1 MDLISRRIT
10 PLIRERMRQE
20 PVIILEGPR
29 AVGKSTVLKE
39 ISLIT
44 KAPITDLDN
53 LATRRA
59 VEAEP
64 DHFVSG
70 PDPILIDEYQRVPEI
85 LDSIKAELNQDT
97 HPGRYLLTGSVKQDR
112 LPRGTQALTGRIH
125 RMVISPLMQCEIEN
139 SKADLLRKILHDPE
153 QLSKY
158 KRSTTE
164 RLEYANRVTI
174 GGFPMA
180 LARENS
186 AQRNRWFKDYIY
198 KTLGQDIQ
206 EISKIQQVEILPR
219 LLTQLAGQSSQVI
232 NTLKISRQID
242 LNPMTTEDYI
252 KLLES
257 LYIVQRIPAWGKS
270 LNSRSTQ
277 KPKLHLID
285 SGLLSFLSRITP
297 EKMISKNVTSM
308 SEFGHIFETFI
319 VGELLRLAELRD
331 DFVYA
336 GHWRT
341 HDSDEV
347 DLVMEFQSGQI
358 VGVEVKIGRTPNDQD
373 FKGLKKLRD
382 YLGDSFHAGILIYQ
396 GEHAYRH
403 DDRVFV
409 VPADRLWI

>member
-1 MDLISRRIT
+1 MG
-10 PLIRERMRQE
+10 QE
-20 PVIILEGPR
+20 PVIVLEGAR
-29 AVGKSTVLKE
+29 SVGKSTVLKE
-39 ISLIT
+39 ISLSA
-44 KAPITDLDN
+44 KVPITDLDN

-70 PDPILIDEYQRVPEI
+70 PGPILIDEYQRVPEI
-85 LDSIKAELNQDT
+85 LDSIKHELNQDT
-97 HPGRYLLTGSVKQDR
+97 HPGRYLLTGSVKQER
-112 LPRGTQALTGRIH
+112 LPRGTQALTGRLH
-125 RMVISPLMQCEIEN
+125 RMVVSPLMQCEIEN
-139 SKADLLRKILHDPE
+139 SKVDLLQKILHDSD

-174 GGFPMA
+174 GGFPMV

-186 AQRNRWFKDYIY
+186 AQQNRWFKDYIY
-198 KTLGQDIQ
+198 KTLSQDIQ
-206 EISKIQQVEILPR
+206 EISKIQQIEMLPK
-219 LLTQLAGQSSQVI
+219 LLTQLAAQSSQVV

-257 LYIVQRIPAWGKS
+257 LYIVQRIPAWGKR

-277 KPKLHLID
+277 KPKLHFID

-297 EKMISKNVTSM
+297 EKMISKDVTAL

-331 DFVYA
+331 DFVHA

-347 DLVMEFQSGQI
+347 DLVIEFQSGQV
-358 VGVEVKIGRTPNDQD
+358 VGVEVKTGKTPNDQD
-373 FKGLKKLRD
+373 FKGLKKLKE
-382 YLGDSFHAGILIYQ
+382 YLGNSFHAGILIYQ
-396 GEHAYRH
+396 GEHSYRH
-403 DDRVFV
+403 EDRVFA
-409 VPADRLWI
+409 VPADRLWV